1 MRRLSASAHGT
12 DVTVSRPTLM
22 TLCAPRAHAGDGRG
36 AASAMSQLCVSC
48 RVDTRAGTA
57 RSIRTPK
64 PHAAPSLTARTDF
77 SQREYPSPRG
87 HRPARKEGGASS
99 SRERRALDEVTGGP
113 AGGGEWQQPAPE
125 GGCGSRRWRG
135 EREGVTAR
143 GKRRTGRARRSRGA
157 PGVSGAAADRHS
169 TVGPAVAP
177 LERER
182 AVSRMRSAAS
192 ARRHAERAAQGD
204 GRSRREIGRHRSL
217 SSRLEALEPPR
228 NRPWRHGEGLPG
240 PLLPRPSRYPRWRFR
255 TSANDWTVPPTEPNG
270 AL

>member
-1 MRRLSASAHGT
+1 MCTLLAS
-12 DVTVSRPTLM
+12 R
-22 TLCAPRAHAGDGRG
+22 GD
-36 AASAMSQLCVSC
+36 
-48 RVDTRAGTA
+48 T
-57 RSIRTPK
+57 
-64 PHAAPSLTARTDF
+64 
-77 SQREYPSPRG
+77 
-87 HRPARKEGGASS
+87 RPARKEGGASS
-99 SRERRALDEVTGGP
+99 SHER
-113 AGGGEWQQPAPE
+113 GEHTASTPE
-125 GGCGSRRWRG
+125 GPPAADPGNSRSCHCCSRRWRG
-135 EREGVTAR
+135 ERGGVTAR
-143 GKRRTGRARRSRGA
+143 EKRRTGRARRSRGA

-240 PLLPRPSRYPRWRFR
+240 PLLPRPSRYPRWPVLVQ
-255 TSANDWTVPPTEPNG
+255 SI
-270 AL
+270 